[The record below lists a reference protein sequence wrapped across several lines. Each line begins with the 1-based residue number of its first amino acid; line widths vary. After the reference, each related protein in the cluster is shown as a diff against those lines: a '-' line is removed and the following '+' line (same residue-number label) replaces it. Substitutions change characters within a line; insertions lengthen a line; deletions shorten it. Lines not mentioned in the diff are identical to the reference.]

1 MKKHIRHA
9 SRHLA
14 LLLSAAAMSAALSGC
29 GGGAS
34 KSMLA
39 VETTAAAAFDRGYEE
54 DFAAEYDAMPAET
67 WAETAAPQAM
77 AAGGSDSAA
86 STANTSSGVTEHT
99 ASDVPL
105 PMERK
110 LIRNMNLDVETMEFD
125 SLVTAIQKK
134 VAELQGY
141 IEQSDI
147 SGNSITQMGRP
158 SRKHASMT
166 LRIPS
171 DKLNSFIAQVE
182 ADGNVTYKSETVSD
196 VTLQY
201 SDVESRLKTLRLEQ
215 ERLWELMA
223 RAETTEAIIALE
235 TRLTEVSSEIES
247 SESRL
252 RYLDNSVTY
261 STVYLN
267 LSEVDLETPTA
278 PETAWQ
284 QIKRGFARNLN
295 ALGSALTAC
304 FIGLMSGSPILL
316 FFILL
321 ILLAYFLI
329 RTIHRMRNQPRKSGR
344 SQTDR
349 NKAGEADTAQKAS
362 QSDSTPD
369 TARKTSQGDSAP
381 DTLSESKEDP
391 HSLH

>member
-1 MKKHIRHA
+1 MKKHIRHP

-14 LLLSAAAMSAALSGC
+14 LLLSAAALSAALSGC

-34 KSMLA
+34 KSMSA

-54 DFAAEYDAMPAET
+54 GFAAEYDAMPAET
-67 WAETAAPQAM
+67 AAHQAM

-166 LRIPS
+166 LRIPA

-201 SDVESRLKTLRLEQ
+201 SDIESRLKTLRLEQ

-223 RAETTEAIIALE
+223 KAETTEAIIALE
-235 TRLTEVSSEIES
+235 ARLTEVSSEIES

-267 LSEVDLETPTA
+267 LSEVDLETPTE

-284 QIKRGFARNLN
+284 QIQRGFARNLN

-304 FIGLMSGSPILL
+304 FIGLISGSPILL

-349 NKAGEADTAQKAS
+349 NKTDESGTAQKAS
-362 QSDSTPD
+362 QSGSAPD
-369 TARKTSQGDSAP
+369 TARKTNQDSPAP
-381 DTLSESKEDP
+381 DTPSESKEDP
-391 HSLH
+391 RSPH

>member
-14 LLLSAAAMSAALSGC
+14 LLLSAAALAAALSGC

-34 KSMLA
+34 QSMSA
-39 VETTAAAAFDRGYEE
+39 VETTAAAAFDSGYGEN
-54 DFAAEYDAMPAET
+54 FAAEYDAMP
-67 WAETAAPQAM
+67 AETAAPQAM
-77 AAGGSDSAA
+77 AAGGSDSAG

-99 ASDVPL
+99 SSDVPL

-110 LIRNMNLDVETMEFD
+110 LIRNMNLDVETTEFD
-125 SLVTAIQKK
+125 SLVTAIQQK

-166 LRIPS
+166 LRIPA

-223 RAETTEAIIALE
+223 KAETTEAIIALE
-235 TRLTEVSSEIES
+235 ARLTEVSSEIES

-252 RYLDNSVTY
+252 RYLDNSVAY

-267 LSEVDLETPTA
+267 LSEVDLETPTE

-284 QIKRGFARNLN
+284 QIQRGFARNLN
-295 ALGSALTAC
+295 TLGSALTAF
-304 FIGLMSGSPILL
+304 FIGLISGSPILL

-329 RTIHRMRNQPRKSGR
+329 RAIHRTRNHPRKSGR
-344 SQTDR
+344 SQADR
-349 NKAGEADTAQKAS
+349 NEAGTAQKAG
-362 QSDSTPD
+362 QSGSAPD
-369 TARKTSQGDSAP
+369 TSRTASQNSSAP

-391 HSLH
+391 RSPH